1 MERPSKK
8 DIAARVA
15 ELRGKKQISSSS
27 VEANT
32 AKLTAKQSSLR
43 IRKQGI

>member
-1 MERPSKK
+1 MQRPSKK

-15 ELRGKKQISSSS
+15 ELKGKKETSSSS
-27 VEANT
+27 LETNA